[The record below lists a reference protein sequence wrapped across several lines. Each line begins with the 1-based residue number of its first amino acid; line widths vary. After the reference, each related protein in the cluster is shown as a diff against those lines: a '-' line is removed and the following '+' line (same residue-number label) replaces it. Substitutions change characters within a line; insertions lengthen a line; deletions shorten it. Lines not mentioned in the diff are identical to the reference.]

1 MITYEKAGSE
11 RIGDAVKIRVEMLSR
26 MHNKPEADFGGE
38 FTRLSEE
45 FFGSGDQTT
54 ILAYD
59 GEKAIGCATLCYI
72 TLMPTFDHPSGNRAH
87 LMNVYTNA
95 DYRRQGIARQMVTIL
110 LDEAKKKGVTYISL
124 DTTQSGEPLYKALGF
139 DHSKETMG
147 LNITN
152 NRQL

>member
-11 RIGDAVKIRVEMLSR
+11 RIGDAVKIRVEMLSL
-26 MHNKPEADFGGE
+26 MHSKPEADFGGE

-59 GEKAIGCATLCYI
+59 GEKAVGCATLCYI
-72 TLMPTFDHPSGNRAH
+72 NVMPTFDHPTGNRAH

-110 LDEAKKKGVTYISL
+110 LDEAKEKGVTYISL
-124 DTTQSGEPLYKALGF
+124 DTTKSGAPLYKALGF
-139 DHSKETMG
+139 DFSEETMG
-147 LNITN
+147 LNLN
-152 NRQL
+152 KN

>member
-1 MITYEKAGSE
+1 MITYINSSE
-11 RIGDAVKIRVEMLSR
+11 RIGDAVKIRVEMLSL
-26 MHNKPEADFGGE
+26 MHNRHEADFSGE
-38 FTRLSEE
+38 FTRLSAD
-45 FFGSGDQTT
+45 FFKNGEQTT

-59 GEKAIGCATLCYI
+59 GEWAIGCATICYI
-72 TLMPTFDHPSGNRAH
+72 TVMPTFDHPTGKRAH

-95 DYRRQGIARQMVTIL
+95 EYRRQGIARQMVTML
-110 LDEAKKKGVTYISL
+110 LNEAKERGVTYISL

-152 NRQL
+152 N